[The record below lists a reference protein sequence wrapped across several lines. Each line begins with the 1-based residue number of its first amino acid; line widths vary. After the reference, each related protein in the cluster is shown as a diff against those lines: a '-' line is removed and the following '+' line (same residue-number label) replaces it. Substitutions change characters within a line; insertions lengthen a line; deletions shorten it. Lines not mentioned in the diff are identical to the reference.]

1 MPVRLFAPLR
11 AKITSSAQSLVPPSG
26 RPSQGSS
33 LSILTE
39 PHDELAPFHTRSPR
53 RRYSRNET
61 LWNIGSELLSL
72 RLDVGRDNHLAPFF
86 GLVGDE
92 LAEIGGRAC
101 EHRAA

>member
-1 MPVRLFAPLR
+1 LIARSVA
-11 AKITSSAQSLVPPSG
+11 SSRSG
-26 RPSQGSS
+26 TTKSR
-33 LSILTE
+33 SIRKPIE
-39 PHDELAPFHTRSPR
+39 YFSKADMKRFVERVI
-53 RRYSRNET
+53 
-61 LWNIGSELLSL
+61 WNIGSELLSL